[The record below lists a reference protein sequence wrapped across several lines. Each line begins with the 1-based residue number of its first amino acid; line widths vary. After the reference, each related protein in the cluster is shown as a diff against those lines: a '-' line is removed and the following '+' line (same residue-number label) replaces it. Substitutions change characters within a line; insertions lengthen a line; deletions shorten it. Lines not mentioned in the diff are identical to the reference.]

1 MVLMTNFMVMRIY
14 LVGFMGSGKSHWGRL
29 LSAKLTLPF
38 FDLDQQIT
46 EDENKSV
53 VEIFAEKGEEYF
65 RMMEKETLYI
75 LTESHES
82 FVMACGG
89 GTPCYF
95 NNIDYMNQNGTTV
108 WLNTRLDVLFNRLL
122 KEKAHRPLLKDLS
135 DAQLKQFILKKFS
148 ERRIYYEQADLVVE
162 ECDASVDSLIQ
173 HIMHV

>member
-1 MVLMTNFMVMRIY
+1 MRIY
-14 LVGFMGSGKSHWGRL
+14 LIGFMGSGKSHWGRL
-29 LSAKLTLPF
+29 LSSKLTLPF
-38 FDLDQQIT
+38 FDLDKQIV
-46 EDENKSV
+46 EEERKSI
-53 VEIFAEKGEEYF
+53 VEIFAQKGEEYF
-65 RMMEKETLYI
+65 RMAEKEALYI
-75 LTESHES
+75 LTESHDS

-122 KEKAHRPLLKDLS
+122 EEKEARPLLQDLT

-148 ERRIYYEQADLVVE
+148 ERRIYYEQASLVIE
-162 ECDASVDSLIQ
+162 ESEASVDLLIQ

>member
-1 MVLMTNFMVMRIY
+1 MRIY
-14 LVGFMGSGKSHWGRL
+14 LIGFMGAGKSHWGRL
-29 LSAKLTLPF
+29 LSSKLTLPF

-46 EDENKSV
+46 EDEGKTIPQ
-53 VEIFAEKGEEYF
+53 IFEDKGEEYF

-95 NNIDYMNQNGTTV
+95 NNIDYMNNNGTTV
-108 WLNTRLDVLFNRLL
+108 WLNTRLDVLHSRLIQ
-122 KEKAHRPLLKDLS
+122 EKQTRPLLQDFS
-135 DAQLKQFILKKFS
+135 DEQLRQFILKKFS

-162 ECDASVDSLIQ
+162 ESEASVDTLIQ
-173 HIMHV
+173 HIMHA

>member
-1 MVLMTNFMVMRIY
+1 MVMRIY

>member
-1 MVLMTNFMVMRIY
+1 MRIY
-14 LVGFMGSGKSHWGRL
+14 LIGFMGSGKTHWGQL
-29 LSAKLTLPF
+29 LGSKLTLPF
-38 FDLDQQIT
+38 FDLDKQIV
-46 EDENKSV
+46 EEEKKSI

-65 RMMEKETLYI
+65 RMLEKEALYMV
-75 LTESHES
+75 TESNDS

-122 KEKAHRPLLKDLS
+122 QERETRPLLQHLTE
-135 DAQLKQFILKKFS
+135 AQLKQFILKKFS
-148 ERRIYYEQADLVVE
+148 ERRIYYEQASLVIE
-162 ECDASVDSLIQ
+162 ESETSVDLLIQ

>member
-1 MVLMTNFMVMRIY
+1 MKIY
-14 LVGFMGSGKSHWGRL
+14 LIGFMGSGKTHWGRL

-38 FDLDQQIT
+38 FDLDRQIT
-46 EDENKSV
+46 EDENRSI
-53 VEIFAEKGEEYF
+53 VEIFEEKGEEYF
-65 RMMEKETLYI
+65 RMMEKETMYI

-95 NNIDYMNQNGTTV
+95 NNIDYMNHNGTTV

-122 KEKAHRPLLKDLS
+122 KEKEHRPLLKNLS
-135 DAQLKQFILKKFS
+135 DAQLKQYILKKFS

-162 ECDASVDSLIQ
+162 ESETSVDSLIQ

>member
-1 MVLMTNFMVMRIY
+1 MTNFMVMRIY